1 MAEERLGRELSA
13 SQLDFIKIQHR
24 KNELAAVGKKRKRST
39 EEDAEFKKLQ
49 KKLNNSRS
57 SFMRDLRDGN
67 VEEDVIAAASRAN
80 IFVD

>member
-1 MAEERLGRELSA
+1 MTLTKLGWPAFPPQPRLHSLLNSNA
-13 SQLDFIKIQHR
+13 M
-24 KNELAAVGKKRKRST
+24 
-39 EEDAEFKKLQ
+39 LQ
-49 KKLNNSRS
+49 RRR

>member
-1 MAEERLGRELSA
+1 MERLGRELSA
-13 SQLDFIKIQHR
+13 SQLDFMKIQHR